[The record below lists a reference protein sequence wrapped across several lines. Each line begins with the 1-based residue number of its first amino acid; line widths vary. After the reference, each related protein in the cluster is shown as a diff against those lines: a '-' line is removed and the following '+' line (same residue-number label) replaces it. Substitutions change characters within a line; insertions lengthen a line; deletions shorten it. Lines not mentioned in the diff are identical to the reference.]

1 MSEIS
6 NKMKILVT
14 FANTYD
20 MPAEQ
25 GRDAMKGCTVNYF
38 FLGGDGEQFKP
49 MRSIDPAM
57 AIGYQRSRVSLDY
70 TMRGKIK
77 EAPAVYDGEFIMTVG
92 GDGKPTLK
100 LVDLE
105 FVQSLDVR
113 QLLKAPEKAPSAGK
127 ETK

>member
-1 MSEIS
+1 MPEIS

-20 MPAEQ
+20 MPAET
-25 GRDAMKGCTVNYF
+25 GRDAMKGCTVHYF
-38 FLGGDGEQFKP
+38 FLGDDGEAFKP
-49 MRSIDPAM
+49 MPTVDPALPV
-57 AIGYQRSRVSLDY
+57 GYQRSKVSLDY

-77 EAPAVYDGEFIMTVG
+77 TVPGVYDGDFIMTVG

-105 FVQSLDVR
+105 YLQSLDVR
-113 QLLKAPEKAPSAGK
+113 SLLKTSEKAPAAGK